1 MLKQYFKW
9 NKILLFVNLALILL
23 FGILFFYHIEI
34 ISKTQL
40 PPRFLKIV
48 QQYGNFYI
56 KSIMLCKQEISEFVR
71 NIFNVVSL
79 GKIKQRYI
87 DLDKARHPYLI
98 LTVVDNIDNPTV
110 EKRLIFEKKEVT
122 VIRVLSDKEYQKK
135 TDPEN
140 KELETQCLGYINGIP
155 NLTVN
160 EFVSKTIEE
169 MKDEF
174 FVYKCKDKACGYFL
188 KRSIIDTNFVPE
200 AEKDLVIKF
209 LELDKTKE
217 ILKDYP
223 TTQKIVDT
231 LSNILS
237 YREYLLHSDND

>member
-9 NKILLFVNLALILL
+9 NKILLFVNLALIVL
-23 FGILFFYHIEI
+23 FGILFFYNVEI
-34 ISKTQL
+34 ISKTQV

-48 QQYGNFYI
+48 KKYGNFYI
-56 KSIMLCKQEISEFVR
+56 KSIILCKQEISMFVR
-71 NIFNVVSL
+71 NIFDFFTQGDIRDKYYDL
-79 GKIKQRYI
+79 G
-87 DLDKARHPYLI
+87 KARHPYLI
-98 LTVVDNIDNPTV
+98 LTIVDNIDNPTI
-110 EKRLIFEKKEVT
+110 EKRLLFEKKEVT
-122 VIRVLSDKEYQKK
+122 VIRLLSDKEFKKK
-135 TDPEN
+135 TDPLN
-140 KELETQCLGYINGIP
+140 QELETTCLGYINGIP
-155 NLTVN
+155 NLTVD
-160 EFVSKTIEE
+160 EFVTKTLEE

-174 FVYKCKDKACGYFL
+174 FIYKCKDKACGYFL

-217 ILKDYP
+217 LLKDYP

-237 YREYLLHSDND
+237 YREYLLHSDDN